1 MCCLL
6 YWQPHVLAGASRAA
20 LLVLRHQ
27 EPVRGLHWFPGGRL
41 LMGEGF
47 SDAALRKVRKEIGL
61 TAAVCRVLGTWNT
74 LFEQSV
80 RPPRQQAHR
89 APERHAA
96 LTARCA
102 ARARQAWGAPTQTVN
117 ILVHATTEDPRA
129 AAPRICGDK
138 RGKCADG
145 SHGQYKWVQ
154 PDAVADED
162 VYVRE
167 GMDALQEKAGTACD
181 TGATPAESHRRYW
194 LVNGVEKIV

>member
-1 MCCLL
+1 MSSVGHLE
-6 YWQPHVLAGASRAA
+6 H
-20 LLVLRHQ
+20 
-27 EPVRGLHWFPGGRL
+27 
-41 LMGEGF
+41 
-47 SDAALRKVRKEIGL
+47 ALREER
-61 TAAVCRVLGTWNT
+61 A
-74 LFEQSV
+74 
-80 RPPRQQAHR
+80 R
-89 APERHAA
+89 APPASPPCPGAAHAA

-102 ARARQAWGAPTQTVN
+102 DRARQAWGAPTQTVN

-181 TGATPAESHRRYW
+181 TGATPAESHRRYGV
-194 LVNGVEKIV
+194 VNGVEKIV